1 MRLTV
6 RYSVIVLPNGFGA
19 RMDGELAVCC
29 GTGDARVMTCLRSLS
44 TVT

>member
-1 MRLTV
+1 V

-19 RMDGELAVCC
+19 TNGGGAGCGAGE
-29 GTGDARVMTCLRSLS
+29 ARVMNCLRSLS